1 MWHVLL
7 IKLNQAVVW
16 MNSCLEQLS
25 YHIKNWHH
33 KKCRHH
39 HNENIYWLVFNANFS
54 SISAISLGKQIL
66 QINTSKKKLKGKK
79 TILFRTYV
87 IHWYKSNTLCLTFSD
102 YHQSR
107 QKQKLMQ
114 QQFKLQT
121 HPLKNAEDFAIYRNL
136 YFSKITSILNHFW
149 DRWIKK

>member
-39 HNENIYWLVFNANFS
+39 HNENIYWLVFNANVS
-54 SISAISLGKQIL
+54 SISAISLGEQIL

-79 TILFRTYV
+79 NILFRTYV
-87 IHWYKSNTLCLTFSD
+87 IHWYKSNTYVLLSVIIISQDKNKSWCNNSLNFK
-102 YHQSR
+102 HIHLKM
-107 QKQKLMQ
+107 QKILPFTEIHIFLKL
-114 QQFKLQT
+114 
-121 HPLKNAEDFAIYRNL
+121 HPF
-136 YFSKITSILNHFW
+136 
-149 DRWIKK
+149 